1 VSNFEIIS
9 KPTFNFFKI
18 VLITLLIFFSL
29 DLIFG
34 KFIYKKFIRK
44 NFIDTY
50 QEIYLKNDYDHTLKK
65 DLNVIYGNIRYK
77 LCTDQNGFRTFCYNK
92 DNKNKSYDIALIGDS
107 FTEGVGLSYENSYAG
122 IITKKIGLNK
132 VANLAVSSYSPSIY
146 YLKLKDLISQNY
158 KFKEVII
165 FVDHSD
171 LVDETLCYKFT
182 GDKIIRRKNYKSCIN
197 AGVINIDEKVK
208 GFFYNY
214 LRLTLEVY
222 VSTKRILIKNG
233 FLEKKPTSL
242 QLNSPRSSWT
252 YRYDKK
258 IYNNFEIKE
267 SKALLISRMNL
278 VSDLL
283 KKNNVQMSLA
293 VYPWPDTI
301 FYDKTENINYKM
313 WKEFC
318 HLRCKNFY
326 NLNKIFFNKLKT
338 SSKNKVITDY
348 FIEGDFH
355 FNKEGSKIVADEFLK
370 QYSNNKP

>member
-1 VSNFEIIS
+1 MSNFEIIS

-208 GFFYNY
+208 GFF
-214 LRLTLEVY
+214 L
-222 VSTKRILIKNG
+222 
-233 FLEKKPTSL
+233 
-242 QLNSPRSSWT
+242 
-252 YRYDKK
+252 
-258 IYNNFEIKE
+258 
-267 SKALLISRMNL
+267 
-278 VSDLL
+278 
-283 KKNNVQMSLA
+283 
-293 VYPWPDTI
+293 
-301 FYDKTENINYKM
+301 
-313 WKEFC
+313 
-318 HLRCKNFY
+318 
-326 NLNKIFFNKLKT
+326 
-338 SSKNKVITDY
+338 
-348 FIEGDFH
+348 
-355 FNKEGSKIVADEFLK
+355 
-370 QYSNNKP
+370 